1 MKIRKINLRH
11 VVSPCDAIA
20 FLRME
25 IPDERHHGPL
35 PFGHVRYAYQG
46 VEQEAGF
53 PMELDKEIFLTRFDE
68 VPVKNALGED
78 EPLDAAAWQDLE
90 AAFAT
95 PHPKS
100 SPQYTMTTQRAGKNF
115 LLATRKLKP
124 HKRTPRLEKQQRRTR
139 NIT

>member
-25 IPDERHHGPL
+25 IPDERHYGPL

-53 PMELDKEIFLTRFDE
+53 PMDLDKEIFLTRFDE

-90 AAFAT
+90 AAFRNAA
-95 PHPKS
+95 PEILAAVYKD
-100 SPQYTMTTQRAGKNF
+100 YAARWQRFFASDEEVETSQADTSAGKT
-115 LLATRKLKP
+115 A
-124 HKRTPRLEKQQRRTR
+124 EAQA
-139 NIT
+139 

>member
-25 IPDERHHGPL
+25 IPDERHYGPL

-53 PMELDKEIFLTRFDE
+53 PMDLDKEIFLTRFNE

-90 AAFAT
+90 AAFRNAA
-95 PHPKS
+95 PEILAAVHKD
-100 SPQYTMTTQRAGKNF
+100 YAVAGKNF
-115 LLATRKLKP
+115 LLATRKLKS
-124 HKRTPRLEKQQRRTR
+124 HKRTPRLEKRQRRTC

>member
-25 IPDERHHGPL
+25 IPDERHYGPL

-53 PMELDKEIFLTRFDE
+53 PMDLDKEIFLTRFDE

-90 AAFAT
+90 AAFRNAA
-95 PHPKS
+95 PEILAAVHKD
-100 SPQYTMTTQRAGKNF
+100 YAARWQRFFASNEEVETSQADTSAGKT
-115 LLATRKLKP
+115 A
-124 HKRTPRLEKQQRRTR
+124 EAQA
-139 NIT
+139 